1 MLFLKCLSLQLQ
13 QKIATVVGSLTTT
26 EINAICCFERE
37 KKKKKLQHSPRLKG
51 QSSRDCFV
59 LTNLTIL

>member
-37 KKKKKLQHSPRLKG
+37 KKKKNFNTVPG
-51 QSSRDCFV
+51 
-59 LTNLTIL
+59 